1 MSSNIDELV
10 EKSKIKDI
18 TEIENSVEFKTS
30 ENKHFHWLRI
40 IFIWT
45 SGLVLIATGLIMAWH
60 FVAPEKWRW
69 LSEAEITNLKNMATT
84 GILAAV
90 LGKFSNRLTE

>member
-10 EKSKIKDI
+10 KKSKIKDI

-45 SGLVLIATGLIMAWH
+45 SGLVLIVTGL
-60 FVAPEKWRW
+60 
-69 LSEAEITNLKNMATT
+69 NN
-84 GILAAV
+84 GLALCCPRKV
-90 LGKFSNRLTE
+90 